1 MTALCD
7 ITKCNMQ
14 EYFVVVYN
22 LNFLKLSTYSLKIHG
37 WIDYT
42 AVGKS
47 ESSSHLVHSASAV
60 VRHLCQTVMSHA
72 KLGWPCYT
80 VQMYAALGYQQ

>member
-60 VRHLCQTVMSHA
+60 VHHLCQTVMSHA
-72 KLGWPCYT
+72 KLGWLCCT
-80 VQMYAALGYQQ
+80 VQMSAALDYQQ